1 MIDNHADNLLGELLA
16 GRLTRRELMVKAA
29 VLGLSATTI
38 GALLAA
44 CGTNT
49 TTGTAAPTPKPGGT
63 LRAGLTGGS
72 SSDTLD
78 PHQGLTY
85 LDTARANQIY
95 QPLLQLN
102 AAAQTQM
109 VLAEEISPLPNGPFG
124 CARA

>member
-1 MIDNHADNLLGELLA
+1 MIDYHAGGLLGELLA
-16 GRLTRRELMVKAA
+16 GRLTRRELMIRAA
-29 VLGLSATTI
+29 VLGLSASTI

-44 CGTNT
+44 CGNNT
-49 TTGTAAPTPKPGGT
+49 TTGTAAPTPKRGGT

-95 QPLLQLN
+95 SPLLKLN

-109 VLAEEISPLPNGPFG
+109 ELAEEISPHDSTSEWL
-124 CARA
+124 